1 MINRLAL
8 IRRPAISFR
17 TWVILAVAISSGV
30 LAALT
35 ARQHL
40 NSRERQLAEQ
50 AAVPMVQRVVAARSL
65 PAGVIIE
72 SEHLATRSY
81 PAHFVSSDSVSPE
94 THMVLVGRVLRV
106 ALQAGDPV
114 LEAHTR
120 FQSNAP
126 FSSHLRKGRRAITLP
141 VDVINSVSGLL
152 SPGDLIDLYVSFDY
166 QRRRITAPLLQ
177 GVLVLAT
184 GTQVQQAVNDFAQN
198 EYTGGNTGLT
208 GSGGF
213 STVTLDTSPEDAV
226 KLVAARQGGTI
237 TAVLRRQ
244 DDIQASQRA
253 VRGDLASLLGVARP
267 APYTFARKR
276 APVIYGNTKARGVPG
291 LKNSPPKN
299 PQASGLFDL
308 PYVPGLTSAWRVSN
322 DASST
327 EPEQEP

>member
-1 MINRLAL
+1 MMNHPVFM
-8 IRRPAISFR
+8 RRRAISLR
-17 TWVILAVAISSGV
+17 TWVILAVAIGSGV

-35 ARQHL
+35 AKQHL

-50 AAVPMVQRVVAARSL
+50 AAVPMVQRVVAARPL
-65 PAGVIIE
+65 AAGVIIE
-72 SEHLATRSY
+72 SEHLATRAY
-81 PAHFVSSDSVSPE
+81 PAHLVSSDSVSPE
-94 THMVLVGRVLRV
+94 THMLLVGRALRV
-106 ALQAGDPV
+106 DLQAGDPV

-120 FQSNAP
+120 LQSTAP
-126 FSSHLRKGRRAITLP
+126 FSSRLQKGRRAITLP

-184 GTQVQQAVNDFAQN
+184 GTQVQQAGNGLAQD
-198 EYTGGNTGLT
+198 EYTA
-208 GSGGF
+208 GSGVSRLGGF

-226 KLVAARQGGTI
+226 KLVAARQGGTL

-244 DDIQASQRA
+244 DDIHASQRA

-276 APVIYGNTKARGVPG
+276 APVIYGNTKARGLPS
-291 LKNSPPKN
+291 LQPSPPKN
-299 PQASGLFDL
+299 PQTSGLFDL
-308 PYVPGLTSAWRVSN
+308 PYVPGLTSAWRASN
-322 DASST
+322 AKPSL